1 MRVRTRLAV
10 GAGTI
15 AGHASRLAGRGAGDQ
30 ISGRVML
37 GVDPEL
43 IAKLARDQRVVLVS
57 ATNGKTTTTRLIAA
71 ALEAEGEPV
80 VSNVTGANLT
90 SGVVS
95 ALARARG
102 PGFAVLEVD
111 ERVLPRVYDALRPEL
126 LVLGNLSRDQLDRF
140 GEVHVLSDRW
150 RALLAANP
158 EQVVVA
164 NASDPPVVWAAA
176 PARTTWL
183 ELGTGWTGDSA
194 TCPQCGALL
203 GWNDRGFACPNCG
216 FCTPETAHRLV
227 GNHLELDGATIP
239 LRIALPGRWNVD
251 NAALAI
257 VAATRLGVR
266 ADDAALAVAAVES
279 VAGRMATYTVP
290 DGRTVRVLLAK
301 NPAGWLEVL
310 RYVQDVDTA
319 VVLAVNAHVADG
331 KDPSWLWD
339 VPYELLAGH
348 AVAAAGERALD
359 VAVRLRYAG
368 IDCLV
373 ERDVMRAVARID
385 GPSVTVIASYTQFYG
400 LSRRL
405 ARASRAARPASEPE
419 RPA

>member
-1 MRVRTRLAV
+1 MNARTRLAV
-10 GAGTI
+10 GAGTL

-37 GVDPEL
+37 TLDPHL
-43 IAKLARDQRVVLVS
+43 IAKLAADQRVVLVS

-71 ALEAEGEPV
+71 ALEAEGESV

-95 ALARARG
+95 ALAHAKG

-111 ERVLPRVYDALRPEL
+111 ERVLPRVYDALHPEL

-150 RALLAANP
+150 RALLEGNP

-183 ELGTGWTGDSA
+183 ELGSGWRGDSA

-203 GWNDRGFACPNCG
+203 GWDDRGFACPSCG
-216 FCTPETAHRLV
+216 FRTPETRNRLV
-227 GNHLELDGATIP
+227 GNQLELDGATIP

-266 ADDAALAVAAVES
+266 ADDAALAIAAIES
-279 VAGRMATYTVP
+279 VAGRMATYQMA
-290 DGRTVRVLLAK
+290 DGRSVRVLLAK

-310 RYVQDVDTA
+310 RYVQDIDTA

-348 AVAAAGERALD
+348 AVAASGERALD

-373 ERDVMRAVARID
+373 ERDVMRAIARVH
-385 GPSVTVIASYTQFYG
+385 GSSVTVIASYTQFYG

-405 ARASRAARPASEPE
+405 SRTRPSTSEA
-419 RPA
+419 PA